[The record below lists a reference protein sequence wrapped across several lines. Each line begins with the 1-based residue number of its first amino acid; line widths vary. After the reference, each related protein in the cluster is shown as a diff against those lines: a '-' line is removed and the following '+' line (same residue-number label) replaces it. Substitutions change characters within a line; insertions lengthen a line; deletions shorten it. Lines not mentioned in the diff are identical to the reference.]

1 MPDSRFFTRAE
12 ALRLD
17 KVSAMIDVKIPTGV
31 DLTKTVTDV
40 ARLEDADSSEVS
52 IFHNMKYVDALKTT
66 KAGYVIL
73 EEKHLDK
80 VPSTCVPLVSASP
93 HRSFAKLAQAFYP
106 QEPITPGIHHTAV
119 IDPSAKVGKDCE
131 IGPYVVIEEN
141 VEIGEGTRIAAQTF
155 IGRGVYMGKNCRIAE
170 QVTLTHT
177 LIGDDVSIA
186 TGVRIGQ
193 AGFGFHMDESGH
205 IAIPHV
211 GRVLIGNGV
220 DIGANTTIDRAGMG
234 DTIIGQGSRIDNLV
248 MIGHGVE
255 LGRGCVLVAQVGIAG
270 STKFGDYAV
279 AAGQAGI
286 AGHLKIGKGAKIA
299 ARAGLMRDV
308 EDNAIV
314 AGTPAV
320 PFKEW
325 QKQVVILEHLS
336 KNFKEIT
343 KMTKALKESA

>member
-1 MPDSRFFTRAE
+1 MPDSRFFTRTE
-12 ALRLD
+12 PLSLD
-17 KVSAMIDVKIPTGV
+17 KVSALIEVKIPTGV
-31 DLTKTVTDV
+31 DSTRMVTDV
-40 ARLEDADSSEVS
+40 ARLEDAAATE
-52 IFHNMKYVDALKTT
+52 IALFHNMKYIDALKTT

-80 VPSTCVPLVSASP
+80 VPSTCIPLVSTSP

-106 QEPITPGIHHTAV
+106 AEPIVPGIHPTAI
-119 IDPSAKVGKDCE
+119 IDSSAKVGKGCE
-131 IGPYVVIEEN
+131 VGPYVVIAAN
-141 VEIGEGTRIAAQTF
+141 VEIGEGTQIAAQTS
-155 IGRGVYMGKNCRIAE
+155 IGRGVYIGKNCRIAE

-177 LIGDDVSIA
+177 IIGDNVSIA

-193 AGFGFHMDESGH
+193 SGFGFHMDESGH
-205 IAIPHV
+205 ISIPHV
-211 GRVLIGNGV
+211 GRVLIGNGA
-220 DIGANTTIDRAGMG
+220 DIGANTTIDRASMG
-234 DTIIGQGSRIDNLV
+234 DTVIGQGSRIDNLV

-270 STKFGDYAV
+270 STKLGDYAV

-286 AGHLKIGKGAKIA
+286 AGHLTIGKGAKIA

-308 EDNAIV
+308 EDNGIV

-343 KMTKALKESA
+343 KITKALKESA